1 MVLDSVFIMVLTSQS
16 RGMVD
21 DLRRGD
27 KRSKDIANIIER
39 GVSAILSGNGDRM
52 MKDINPIYDKLSKI
66 NNDIFV
72 NNGGV
77 LGSGGFIQ
85 IEADERY
92 KGIDG
97 DGLERL
103 MLHVAALTKLL
114 ETPRGPL
121 PTPEE
126 SVVEI
131 FKFVFWSALMALND
145 DGLAKDLIMVINKH
159 AIRKS

>member
-1 MVLDSVFIMVLTSQS
+1 MVLDSVFIMVLTAQSQ
-16 RGMVD
+16 GMVD

-52 MKDINPIYDKLSKI
+52 MKDIDPIYDKLAKI

-72 NNGGV
+72 KNGGS
-77 LGSGGFIQ
+77 LGSGEFIK

-92 KGIDG
+92 KGIDE
-97 DGLERL
+97 DGLQKL

-114 ETPRGPL
+114 AEPRGPL

-126 SVVEI
+126 GTVEI
-131 FKFVFWSALMALND
+131 FKSIFWSALMALND
-145 DGLAKDLIMVINKH
+145 DGLARDLIMVINKH

>member
-1 MVLDSVFIMVLTSQS
+1 MYEKMYKKIPIHGYISL
-16 RGMVD
+16 GMYPVYCD
-21 DLRRGD
+21 DLYWGHEPFKIVGIRENEIEIEGD
-27 KRSKDIANIIER
+27 F
-39 GVSAILSGNGDRM
+39 SG
-52 MKDINPIYDKLSKI
+52 
-66 NNDIFV
+66 
-72 NNGGV
+72 
-77 LGSGGFIQ
+77 
-85 IEADERY
+85 
-92 KGIDG
+92 
-97 DGLERL
+97 L

-131 FKFVFWSALMALND
+131 FKFIFWSALMALND

>member
-1 MVLDSVFIMVLTSQS
+1 MVLDSVFIMVLTAQSQ
-16 RGMVD
+16 GVVD

-27 KRSKDIANIIER
+27 KRSKDIADIIER

-66 NNDIFV
+66 NNDIYV
-72 NNGGV
+72 KNGGV
-77 LGSGGFIQ
+77 LGSGGFIN

-92 KGIDG
+92 KGIDA
-97 DGLERL
+97 DGLEKL
-103 MLHVAALTKLL
+103 MLYVAALTKLL
-114 ETPRGPL
+114 ANPKGPL

-126 SVVEI
+126 GTVEI
-131 FKFVFWSALMALND
+131 FKYIFWSALMALLD
-145 DGLAKDLIMVINKH
+145 DGLAKDLIMEINKH